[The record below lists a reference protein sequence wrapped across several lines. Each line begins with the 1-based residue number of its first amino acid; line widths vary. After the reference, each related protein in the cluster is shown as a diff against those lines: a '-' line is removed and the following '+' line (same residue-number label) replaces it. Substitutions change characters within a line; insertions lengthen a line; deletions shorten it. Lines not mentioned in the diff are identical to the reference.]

1 MTNKEIVTKFLEGFN
16 DPNQLDGA
24 LTLLAKDYCFNGP
37 MSNASNREEFTI
49 IAKQLSAL
57 LKGLKVLRIMED
69 GDWVSVGYEF
79 YTDLPDLERTHG
91 SEWFMLENELIKE
104 SHLVYDAT
112 GFNKL
117 YEQTDLA

>member
-1 MTNKEIVTKFLEGFN
+1 MTNKEIVTTFLKGFN
-16 DPNQLDGA
+16 DPDQLDGA

-37 MSNASNREEFTI
+37 MSKASNREEFTI

-79 YTDLPDLERTHG
+79 YTDLPNLKSTQG
-91 SEWFMLENELIKE
+91 SEWFRLESGLIKE

-112 GFNKL
+112 GFHKL
-117 YEQTDLA
+117 YDQMKV